1 MHIKKSR
8 LEQKRRRVIRRFRK
22 TGPPLHMN
30 TRRRQSVGLLI
41 AQQIIN
47 QKTQILSS
55 VPNRK
60 TKGRMMIVPSE
71 NNRRIVDA
79 VRNRQPRMQNL
90 APRRLLDLPHDIRD
104 KLSNAFQIRSRH
116 GGKDLYMRTSF
127 SNDGPAQGN
136 VSSLLLP
143 RSVCSTD

>member
-1 MHIKKSR
+1 
-8 LEQKRRRVIRRFRK
+8 
-22 TGPPLHMN
+22 MN